1 MKKIVSILFAAL
13 AVAACF
19 PEEINHPS
27 EANIPEASGFDPV
40 ITVNQETNIVTF
52 VLDASGV
59 NPVWVFQ
66 DSKGEWS
73 EYHTGSGYSK
83 LFAAMGDYAV
93 RMYVMN
99 AAGTSPDYV
108 QKSFHVDNTLANFDR
123 YFNFLAGGT
132 AATSSKDWHIDGTVE
147 KHLGCGPAG
156 TEGLEWWSAQPG
168 DKEKF
173 GVYEDIV
180 TFFGDGAY
188 KYNPG
193 DDGSTYVNIGVT
205 VSPFVD
211 QMGDATE
218 DYNVN
223 VDAQT
228 ATYQFEM
235 HGNDLYLVLP
245 EHTLFPY
252 IDNDAFWAKPEFKVL
267 NATREVL
274 ELVHDNGDIAWHFIL
289 TSKTGPV
296 TFKGFKYNAESNLWL
311 PADKDH
317 TLTYWYAPGW
327 SQIADPETT
336 FENGEYTLT
345 LPEATTDQWQAQFF
359 INPTA
364 PVVLSADKHY
374 DFSVIVN
381 TNLDLPGM
389 TLKLTDVGDDGNFLF
404 TERVAFKT
412 GETIYY
418 LTDLEGIDAPNGV
431 KMVFD
436 FGGNAAGTIVSL
448 ANIVV
453 KDHAVDDGTV
463 LPEETVEP
471 ETGAHYDITGATNL
485 WRSATIEEM
494 FYYYAPGWNP
504 IADPVVTAD
513 NWTYSFS
520 LPEATSDQWQAQVA
534 FRTTMSSSADKKYD
548 FCCTVLTTQD
558 VGGVTIKLVQ
568 TGDDN
573 VFYCADRHKIKANT
587 PYEYKLPNVDGIDM
601 EKISLFFDFGG
612 NPANTDV
619 EIYDICFQEHQE
631 PQGGEGGSGAT
642 FDYNSDRNL
651 WKAADAAHTYS
662 QYYAPGWSPIAN
674 PAITNNGSEYSFSCP
689 TATSDQWQNQF
700 FIIPD
705 NAIALSAEKTYDFQC
720 KVELSQD
727 VNQVTFKLTDT
738 SSDDNFLFT
747 ERRNIKAFEE
757 FTFELK
763 GVAGIDAAAVKMVFD
778 FGGNPANTDVTIKDI
793 ILQEHVGGVDPGPS
807 ASEMVYDDADN
818 FWKAADAAHT
828 YSQYYAPGWSPI
840 ANPTITNNGSE
851 YSFTC
856 PTATSDQWQNQFF
869 IIPDNAI
876 ALSAEKTYDFQCK
889 VELSQDVNQ
898 VTFKLT
904 DTSSDDNFLFT
915 ERRNIKAFEEFTF
928 TMLDVAGIDA
938 AAVKM
943 VFDFGGNPA
952 NTEVTIKD
960 IILREHK

>member
-27 EANIPEASGFDPV
+27 EASIPEASGFEPV
-40 ITVNQETNIVTF
+40 ITVDQETNIVTF
-52 VLDASGV
+52 VLNEKGV

-73 EYHTGSGYSK
+73 DYHTGSGYSK

-108 QKSFHVDNTLANFDR
+108 QKSFHIDNTLANFDR

-132 AATSSKDWHIDGTVE
+132 AATNSKDWHVDGTVDN
-147 KHLGCGPAG
+147 HLGCGPSG
-156 TEGLEWWSAQPG
+156 TEGLEWWAAKPG
-168 DKEKF
+168 DKDKF
-173 GVYEDIV
+173 GVYEDMV

-193 DDGSTYVNIGVT
+193 EDGSTYVNIGVT

-211 QMGDATE
+211 QKGDATE

-223 VDAQT
+223 VDEQT
-228 ATYQFEM
+228 ASYKFEM
-235 HGNDLYLVLP
+235 HGNDLYLVLA

-252 IDNDAFWAKPEFKVL
+252 IDNDSFWAKPEFKVL

-296 TFKGFKYNAESNLWL
+296 AFKGFKYNAESNLWL

-327 SQIADPETT
+327 NQIADPETT

-463 LPEETVEP
+463 LPTDEP
-471 ETGAHYDITGATNL
+471 EDPNQPGGYTYGDNLLGSLALDSYWFSAADWSGQLNPNAKYEGGKLTLTIPDGIGGSEWQGQIKLVADIPADPEKQYAFF
-485 WRSATIEEM
+485 ATIESGADGTCTVKVADANADAEHAF
-494 FYYYAPGWNP
+494 FY
-504 IADPVVTAD
+504 D
-513 NWTYSFS
+513 NNVK
-520 LPEATSDQWQAQVA
+520 LVA
-534 FRTTMSSSADKKYD
+534 FEKVAYKNEPCVPDQAYEKVMVIFDFGRIAAGTEINVTGIELREITGTSGGQQGGYTYGEELLGGLAFDSYWFSAADWSGQLNPNAKYEGGKLTL
-548 FCCTVLTTQD
+548 TVPD
-558 VGGVTIKLVQ
+558 GVGGSEWQGQIKLVAP
-568 TGDDN
+568 
-573 VFYCADRHKIKANT
+573 V
-587 PYEYKLPNVDGIDM
+587 
-601 EKISLFFDFGG
+601 
-612 NPANTDV
+612 PANPDK
-619 EIYDICFQEHQE
+619 Q
-631 PQGGEGGSGAT
+631 
-642 FDYNSDRNL
+642 
-651 WKAADAAHTYS
+651 
-662 QYYAPGWSPIAN
+662 
-674 PAITNNGSEYSFSCP
+674 YSFSC
-689 TATSDQWQNQF
+689 TIESSTDGTCTVKVADANADAEHAFFYDNNVKLVAFDATGYKNEPIVPDQ
-700 FIIPD
+700 
-705 NAIALSAEKTYDFQC
+705 AYES
-720 KVELSQD
+720 V
-727 VNQVTFKLTDT
+727 
-738 SSDDNFLFT
+738 
-747 ERRNIKAFEE
+747 
-757 FTFELK
+757 
-763 GVAGIDAAAVKMVFD
+763 MVIFD
-778 FGGNPANTDVTIKDI
+778 FGRIAAGTEITVTNISLKEITGENPGGGSQGSGASYGDNILNGLALDSYWFSAADWSGQLNPNAKYEGGKLTLTVPDGIGGSEWQGQIKLVAPVPADPEKKYQFTCKIESSTDGTCTIK
-793 ILQEHVGGVDPGPS
+793 V
-807 ASEMVYDDADN
+807 
-818 FWKAADAAHT
+818 ADA
-828 YSQYYAPGWSPI
+828 
-840 ANPTITNNGSE
+840 N
-851 YSFTC
+851 
-856 PTATSDQWQNQFF
+856 D
-869 IIPDNAI
+869 
-876 ALSAEKTYDFQCK
+876 
-889 VELSQDVNQ
+889 DVNHAFFYDNN
-898 VTFKLT
+898 VKLV
-904 DTSSDDNFLFT
+904 
-915 ERRNIKAFEEFTF
+915 AY
-928 TMLDVAGIDA
+928 DVVSYKNEPVSPDQAYDA
-938 AAVKM
+938 VM
-943 VFDFGGNPA
+943 VIFDFGRIAAG
-952 NTEVTIKD
+952 TEIAVTD
-960 IILREHK
+960 IALCPEK